1 MRKTG
6 LLFLCHLVLLCLLAC
21 SAEPEYSSWYCRFS
35 YNNQIH
41 NDVTLA
47 TALDG
52 ASRGVFCLITES
64 TRAGVK
70 YLNFQNSDGL
80 TSQKPESAEESQARF
95 VLGLNNGIIVGF
107 QTLNTDGMNGG
118 FVGYDVQCP
127 NCVRRENN
135 TISPNYRVVMAH
147 TMSGED
153 LRKAEEDGFDLKNM
167 TPDETVTIRGTDLN
181 QAETAQLKALLISA
195 VFYALGYLY
204 EHREQADHH
213 DLVMTLRNLLSS
225 VREGVF

>member
-135 TISPNYRVVMAH
+135 TISPNYRVVMAG
-147 TMSGED
+147 TGIATCSKCGRKYDMNNGGILLNGEEGD
-153 LRKAEEDGFDLKNM
+153 TGLEKYVAATTGPFGF
-167 TPDETVTIRGTDLN
+167 V
-181 QAETAQLKALLISA
+181 S
-195 VFYALGYLY
+195 VF
-204 EHREQADHH
+204 R
-213 DLVMTLRNLLSS
+213 R
-225 VREGVF
+225 